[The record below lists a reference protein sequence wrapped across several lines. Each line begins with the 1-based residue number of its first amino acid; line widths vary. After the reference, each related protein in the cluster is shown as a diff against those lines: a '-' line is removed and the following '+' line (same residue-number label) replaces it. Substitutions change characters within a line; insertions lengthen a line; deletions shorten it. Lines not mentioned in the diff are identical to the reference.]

1 MAFLQEATRYFARL
15 RVPMQ
20 RLITDQRPG
29 VPTRPP
35 LVRPASSWVLPRRFT
50 RPYRPQTN
58 GEAERAIQS
67 ALRQW
72 AYGRVYQ
79 HSDERRAALPAWD
92 HRYNWHR
99 RHHGIGCQRP
109 MSRLSASRKNL
120 VILHT

>member
-1 MAFLQEATRYFARL
+1 LAAFGEACLELGIAQK
-15 RVPMQ
+15 VHA
-20 RLITDQRPG
+20 
-29 VPTRPP
+29 P
-35 LVRPASSWVLPRRFT
+35 L
-50 RPYRPQTN
+50 RPQTN